1 MCIYRYE
8 NALVLEDDAVFDPQ
22 FPALLQQFLALL
34 EPDWG
39 VVFTDAAT
47 SCHWWGRGPDSQ
59 ARGVRRVRECTDSRD
74 WRLPIKMTLPKSTP

>member
-22 FPALLQQFLALL
+22 FPALLQRFLALL

-47 SCHWWGRGPDSQ
+47 SCHWWGRCPD
-59 ARGVRRVRECTDSRD
+59 ARPCTHSH
-74 WRLPIKMTLPKSTP
+74 THTHTHTQV